1 MRIPIPHKLGR
12 DEARRRLR
20 ERSGEIAGLFPGMGA
35 AVEVAWPS
43 EDRMAVTVTVMG
55 QTLAGHVDIED
66 EAVVFEIALPM
77 ALSFVEPVIRS
88 AIEAKGRKLL
98 T

>member
-55 QTLAGHVDIED
+55 QTVAGHVDVED

>member
-12 DEARRRLR
+12 EEARRRLR
-20 ERSGEIAGLFPGMGA
+20 ERSGEIAGLFPGMNA
-35 AVEVAWPS
+35 EVAVDWPS
-43 EDRMAVTVTVMG
+43 ADRMSTKVTVLGKTVS
-55 QTLAGHVDIED
+55 GHVDIED
-66 EAVVFEIALPM
+66 ETVVFEIDLPI